1 MITIRR
7 SNDNDI
13 PQLEKLFLITRQQTF
28 VEENPNKFTL
38 EDFKKTTV
46 GELIF
51 VAEDQ
56 DGKILGF
63 ISIWEEDKFIHH
75 LFVTPGHQRKGI
87 GGLLIRS
94 LLPWLPLPYRLKCIA
109 KNKEALA
116 FYQKTGWIEV
126 ERGIGEDGEYFL
138 LELAEAP
145 KKEDDQ

>member
-13 PQLEKLFLITRQQTF
+13 PQLENLFLITRQQTF
-28 VEENPNKFTL
+28 IGENPNKFKL

-46 GELIF
+46 GEVIF

-63 ISIWEEDKFIHH
+63 ISIWEQDKFIHH
-75 LFVTPGHQRKGI
+75 LFVAPDHQRKGI

-94 LLPWLPLPYRLKCIA
+94 LLPWLSLPYRLKCVA

-126 ERGIGEDGEYFL
+126 EWGTGEDGDYFL
-138 LELAEAP
+138 LELATAP
-145 KKEDDQ
+145 RKENDQ